1 MDILTQDEADTLGV
15 IEKYL
20 IDPESVLIPPPQ
32 KTCIHYIRY
41 RKDGQYYDNMKLSTF
56 RSQKNSRKVSYRIIY
71 DTHNI
76 LVRIDT
82 QYAASHRNPDG
93 KIIIPPYQPH
103 IHIYT
108 EGYNDKFAYPLPNCF
123 SNADDI
129 IQLFMEF
136 LSYSNVLNA
145 DKISMVRQE
154 VLFDDY

>member
-20 IDPESVLIPPPQ
+20 IESESVLIPPPQ

-71 DTHNI
+71 DAHNI

-103 IHIYT
+103 MHIYT